1 MRAAQRNNYKCA
13 EFLLNETASE
23 LNGSLFSTYTPLWF
37 GVSNG
42 YTELVKLLLDYNAN
56 PSINDQHKKPKNQI
70 PTGSTSNNNINASFD
85 RTDQQQRRDNENSS
99 FLFSPIRASIVYSQF
114 TIMKYLL
121 EYGANVN
128 ELFSIVT
135 KPKGTSECF
144 DAVSN
149 DNYVNS
155 LKFFHRQFGHVV
167 KTNESSPF
175 LVVLNEFVEN
185 QNVYRQMLIEFVKN
199 VYTNI
204 RLRQNHFYSIYIPW
218 FNWLLLFQTNELDWT

>member
-56 PSINDQHKKPKNQI
+56 PSINDQHKKPKNQT
-70 PTGSTSNNNINASFD
+70 PTGSRSNNNINTSFD
-85 RTDQQQRRDNENSS
+85 RTDRQQRRDNENSS

-128 ELFSIVT
+128 ELFSIVA
-135 KPKGTSECF
+135 KPMGTSECF

-175 LVVLNEFVEN
+175 LVVLNEFVQN
-185 QNVYRQMLIEFVKN
+185 QNVYRRMLIEFVKN

-204 RLRQNHFYSIYIPW
+204 RLRENSSISIYIP
-218 FNWLLLFQTNELDWT
+218 LF